1 MFINSKPI
9 EFDKWKIEV
18 IKGDIFMILD
28 SELSFMLNI
37 VIVNV
42 GWEFYPRFWT
52 VDNPLNK
59 CVETLNWLNKYIHD
73 FGQWIYYWIKR
84 ICFREVILWNEVNYF
99 KDVLKCIRNRNP
111 RFQHLL
117 LK

>member
-9 EFDKWKIEV
+9 EFDKWNIEV
-18 IKGDIFMILD
+18 IKGDIFVILD
-28 SELSFMLNI
+28 SELSFKLNI

-59 CVETLNWLNKYIHD
+59 KCRNTELN
-73 FGQWIYYWIKR
+73 R
-84 ICFREVILWNEVNYF
+84 
-99 KDVLKCIRNRNP
+99 
-111 RFQHLL
+111 
-117 LK
+117 